1 MHIYFDNAATTPLY
15 PQVKEVM
22 IKLLDEY
29 GNASALYSQGFKA
42 AERLEKARCD
52 IAQYIGAKPEEV
64 YFTSG
69 GSESDTQALMTII
82 NSSSS
87 DGTIITSN
95 IEHSAVLNTANRINN
110 EYPHHNI
117 ILVPCNHR
125 GFVKEVSLQKCFNN
139 NKSGLVNTLVS
150 IMMVN
155 NEIGTIQDIKELT
168 KVAHWN
174 KAIMHTDATQA
185 MGHIPIDV
193 SDLNVDML
201 SASAHKFHG
210 PKGVGFLYCKSDITP
225 YNLICGG
232 SQERGRRA
240 GTENVAGI
248 VGMAEALKIATRRM
262 EASIVYVTALKKRIE
277 DWASASQLK
286 DSIFFNTPRY
296 CTAPGILNI
305 SFVGLSGQEI
315 QSMLNERNISI
326 STGSACHSGENKPSH
341 VLQAIDNTPETLEG
355 AIRISLSEMN
365 TMQEVE
371 MFLQELEAVINIL
384 TRYN

>member
-29 GNASALYSQGFKA
+29 GNASALYSQGFKS

-52 IAQYIGAKPEEV
+52 IAQCIGAKPEEI

-125 GFVKEVSLQKCFNN
+125 GFIKEVSLQKCFNN

-155 NEIGTIQDIKELT
+155 NEIGTIQDIKALT

-174 KAIMHTDATQA
+174 KAIMHTD
-185 MGHIPIDV
+185 
-193 SDLNVDML
+193 
-201 SASAHKFHG
+201 
-210 PKGVGFLYCKSDITP
+210 
-225 YNLICGG
+225 
-232 SQERGRRA
+232 
-240 GTENVAGI
+240 
-248 VGMAEALKIATRRM
+248 
-262 EASIVYVTALKKRIE
+262 
-277 DWASASQLK
+277 
-286 DSIFFNTPRY
+286 
-296 CTAPGILNI
+296 
-305 SFVGLSGQEI
+305 
-315 QSMLNERNISI
+315 
-326 STGSACHSGENKPSH
+326 
-341 VLQAIDNTPETLEG
+341 ET
-355 AIRISLSEMN
+355 
-365 TMQEVE
+365 
-371 MFLQELEAVINIL
+371 
-384 TRYN
+384 

>member
-1 MHIYFDNAATTPLY
+1 MT
-15 PQVKEVM
+15 
-22 IKLLDEY
+22 KLLDEY

-52 IAQYIGAKPEEV
+52 IAQCIGATPEEI

-139 NKSGLVNTLVS
+139 NKNGLSRQINTLVS

-174 KAIMHTDATQA
+174 KALMHTDATQA

-193 SDLNVDML
+193 SNLNVDML

-210 PKGVGFLYCKSDITP
+210 PKGVGFLYCKSGITP

-232 SQERGRRA
+232 SQEQGRRA
-240 GTENVAGI
+240 GTENVVGI

-262 EASIVYVTALKKRIE
+262 DASIVYVTALKNRIE
-277 DWASASQLK
+277 EWASSRQLRNN
-286 DSIFFNTPRY
+286 IFFNTPRY

-305 SFVGLSGQEI
+305 SFYGLNGQEI
-315 QSMLNERNISI
+315 QSMLDERNISI

-384 TRYN
+384 TKYN